1 MIDQKT
7 NKRIRKNK
15 KTRKTRKRGRTN
27 NKKTKCAGANKGG
40 SIEMNVEF
48 IKRLM
53 KLNVYIREA
62 ADKATDKG
70 TDKENRKIDF
80 DVRTF
85 HDFYDYLNE
94 TDMYLKKILTDELL
108 AFTDPLKYKTNQ
120 DVLDNR
126 TKIKPYEFGYKQKVE
141 EVKKVEEEEEKDK
154 EQKPPKN

>member
-27 NKKTKCAGANKGG
+27 NKKTKGTGG
-40 SIEMNVEF
+40 TVAATKKEKDTF

-62 ADKATDKG
+62 ADKATNEG

-108 AFTDPLKYKTNQ
+108 AFTDPLKYDKWAN
-120 DVLDNR
+120 DNPI
-126 TKIKPYEFGYKQKVE
+126 KIKPYEFGYKQKVE
-141 EVKKVEEEEEKDK
+141 EVEKVEEESTSKK
-154 EQKPPKN
+154 TQ

>member
-40 SIEMNVEF
+40 SSEMNVEF

-62 ADKATDKG
+62 AKEG

-108 AFTDPLKYKTNQ
+108 AFTDPLKYEKWVNA
-120 DVLDNR
+120 NKI
-126 TKIKPYEFGYKQKVE
+126 KIKPYEFVYKQKVE
-141 EVKKVEEEEEKDK
+141 QKVEENDK
-154 EQKPPKN
+154 ENDK

>member
-27 NKKTKCAGANKGG
+27 NKKTKGAGGASEQEKDT
-40 SIEMNVEF
+40 F

-53 KLNVYIREA
+53 KLNVFIR
-62 ADKATDKG
+62 KATNEG
-70 TDKENRKIDF
+70 TANANRKIDF

-120 DVLDNR
+120 VELEGR
-126 TKIKPYEFGYKQKVE
+126 TKIYPYEFGYKQ
-141 EVKKVEEEEEKDK
+141 EVKKVEDPIGRIPNPN
-154 EQKPPKN
+154 PPKN